1 MTAADKLAALF
12 EKRGFTHAF
21 GIIGA
26 GNICIYDAIA
36 RRGFTEICPVHHEQS
51 AAMAA
56 TYYWRVCGRLAPVLP
71 TTGGGS
77 ANTLTGVIAA
87 WMDSIPLLVVSGN
100 EPSKYFRDGTR
111 VVGVQGYDS
120 AMIPWVKCG
129 VRLGD
134 AEDLGTT
141 LDRAILLATTGR
153 PGPVW
158 LDIPRDL
165 QGKELA

>member
-1 MTAADKLAALF
+1 MTAADHLAALF
-12 EKRGFTHAF
+12 ERHSFTTAF

-26 GNICIYDAIA
+26 GNVSIYDAIA
-36 RRGFTEICPVHHEQS
+36 RRGFTEIVPVHNEQA

-100 EPSKYFRDGTR
+100 EPSKYFSEGCR
-111 VVGVQGYDS
+111 VVGVQGYES
-120 AMIPWVKCG
+120 HRIPWIKYGKRVEE
-129 VRLGD
+129 
-134 AEDLGTT
+134 ASDLEET
-141 LDRAILLATTGR
+141 LELAIWEATRER

-158 LDIPRDL
+158 VDLPRDV
-165 QGKELA
+165 QGMEVA